1 VVVRTRIGIERSGIK
16 ETDNV
21 IVAGAD
27 VWKGKWAVVIL
38 NDGHFSRG
46 FVATTFAEVVENLN
60 DVSIIGVD
68 IPIGLPMGADRR
80 VSDVEARAFVGS
92 RRSSVFFT
100 PSAELLDCA
109 SAAEANGLARRLNIP
124 GISAQ
129 TFALKKQILA
139 VQPFAER
146 DDRIYEVHP
155 EVSFREACGNEL
167 RWSKSSWNGQMV
179 RRSILAE
186 KGIVL
191 PQVLPELGGADPSD
205 ILDASIVAWSAS
217 RIANNSS
224 ERFPADGSRLASIWR

>member
-1 VVVRTRIGIERSGIK
+1 ME
-16 ETDNV
+16 ETVLV

-27 VWKGKWAVVIL
+27 VWKGKWVVVIL

-46 FVATTFAEVVENLN
+46 FVAATFAEVVENL
-60 DVSIIGVD
+60 DEVSIIGVD
-68 IPIGLPMGADRR
+68 IPIGLPTGADRR
-80 VSDVEARAFVGS
+80 ASDTEARAFVGS
-92 RRSSVFFT
+92 RRNSVFFT

-109 SAAEANGLARRLNIP
+109 TAVEANQLARRLNIP

-146 DDRIYEVHP
+146 DERIYEVHP
-155 EVSFREACGNEL
+155 EVSFREACGEEL
-167 RWSKSSWNGQMV
+167 LWSKSSWNGQMI

-186 KGIVL
+186 RGIDL

-217 RIANNSS
+217 RIKKNLA
-224 ERFPADGSRLASIWR
+224 ERFPADGSRLTSIWR

>member
-1 VVVRTRIGIERSGIK
+1 M
-16 ETDNV
+16 

-27 VWKGKWAVVIL
+27 VWKGKWVVVIL

-46 FVATTFAEVVENLN
+46 FVAATFAEVVENLN
-60 DVSIIGVD
+60 DVTIIGVD

-80 VSDVEARAFVGS
+80 VSDIAARAFVGG
-92 RRSSVFFT
+92 RRNSVFFT
-100 PSAELLDCA
+100 PPAELLDCT
-109 SAAEANGLARRLNIP
+109 SAAEANDLARRLNIP

-139 VQPFAER
+139 VQPFAEQ
-146 DDRIYEVHP
+146 DGRIYEVHP
-155 EVSFREACGNEL
+155 EVSFREACGEEVL
-167 RWSKSSWNGQMV
+167 WPKSSWNGQMV

-186 KGIVL
+186 RGIDL

-217 RIANNSS
+217 RIAKNLA
-224 ERFPADGSRLASIWR
+224 ERFPTDGSRLTSIWR

>member
-1 VVVRTRIGIERSGIK
+1 M
-16 ETDNV
+16 

-27 VWKGKWAVVIL
+27 VWKGKWVVIIL

-46 FVATTFAEVVENLN
+46 FVAATFAEVVENL
-60 DVSIIGVD
+60 DEASIIGVD
-68 IPIGLPMGADRR
+68 IPIGLPTGADRR
-80 VSDVEARAFVGS
+80 ASDTEARAFVGS

-109 SAAEANGLARRLNIP
+109 SAAEANELARRLNIP

-139 VQPFAER
+139 VQPFAEQ

-155 EVSFREACGNEL
+155 EVSFREACGKEL
-167 RWSKSSWNGQMV
+167 LWSKSSWNGQMV
-179 RRSILAE
+179 RRAILAE
-186 KGIVL
+186 RGIRL
-191 PQVLPELGGADPSD
+191 PEVLPELGGADPSD

-217 RIANNSS
+217 RIAKNLA
-224 ERFPADGSRLASIWR
+224 EPFPTDGSRLTSIWR

>member
-1 VVVRTRIGIERSGIK
+1 
-16 ETDNV
+16 V

-27 VWKGKWAVVIL
+27 VWKGKWVVVIL
-38 NDGHFSRG
+38 DDGHFLRG
-46 FVATTFAEVVENLN
+46 FVAATFAEVIENLN

-68 IPIGLPMGADRR
+68 IPIGLPTGADRR
-80 VSDVEARAFVGS
+80 RSDIEARAFVGS

-100 PSAELLDCA
+100 PPAELLDCT
-109 SAAEANGLARRLNIP
+109 SAAEANELARRLNIP
-124 GISAQ
+124 GIAAQ

-155 EVSFREACGNEL
+155 EVSFREACGEEVL
-167 RWSKSSWNGQMV
+167 WPKSSWNGQMV
-179 RRSILAE
+179 RRAILAE
-186 KGIVL
+186 RGIDL

-217 RIANNSS
+217 RIAKNLA
-224 ERFPADGSRLASIWR
+224 ERFPTDGSRLTSIWR